1 MAVDPPDLNDDTP
14 GTRWREL
21 ARLERWLDKP
31 MLALAIIWL
40 VLVVLELTTG
50 LSPFLEAVGI
60 AIWIAFIGEFVLRL
74 VIAPDRARYLRANW
88 LTAISLLGP
97 ALRIF
102 RVFRALRALRAARAA
117 RAARGFRLVRVVG
130 AVNRGMNRLADA
142 MQRKG
147 FGYVVAL
154 TLLVTVLGAAGMY
167 AFERGVGDPAGITDF
182 PSALWWTT
190 MIVTTMGSGYWP
202 VTPEGRILCVLL
214 SLYALGIL
222 GYLAAALAAYFVGRD
237 EELAGRDDRSGQLDR
252 LIAEVASLRAEVRE
266 LRPRG

>member
-1 MAVDPPDLNDDTP
+1 MSEDDRRLKQETSAV
-14 GTRWREL
+14 RWREL
-21 ARLERWLDKP
+21 SRLEHWLDKP
-31 MLALAIIWL
+31 MLALAIVWL
-40 VLVVLELTTG
+40 ALVVLELTTG
-50 LSPFLEAVGI
+50 LSPFLEGVGVV
-60 AIWIAFIGEFVLRL
+60 IWIAFIADFVLRL

-88 LTAISLLGP
+88 LTAISLVVP

-102 RVFRALRALRAARAA
+102 RAFRAMRVLRAA

-130 AVNRGMNRLADA
+130 AVNRGMNRLGDS
-142 MQRKG
+142 MHRKG

-167 AFERGVGDPAGITDF
+167 AFERGAGNPAGITDF
-182 PSALWWTT
+182 PSALWWTA
-190 MIVTTMGSGYWP
+190 MIITTMGSGYWP
-202 VTPEGRILCVLL
+202 VTPEGRILCLLL

-237 EELAGRDDRSGQLDR
+237 DERSDQDGVSPQLER
-252 LIAEVASLRAEVRE
+252 LVAEVADLRAEVRE

>member
-1 MAVDPPDLNDDTP
+1 MTDSQPQLDEDTP
-14 GTRWREL
+14 ETRWHEL

-31 MLALAIIWL
+31 MLALAVVWL
-40 VLVVLELTTG
+40 ALVVLELTTG
-50 LSPFLEAVGI
+50 LSRFLEGVGV
-60 AIWIAFIGEFVLRL
+60 AIWIAFIGDFVLRL

-88 LTAISLLGP
+88 LTAISLVVP
-97 ALRIF
+97 AF
-102 RVFRALRALRAARAA
+102 RVFRAFRALRVLRAA

-130 AVNRGMNRLADA
+130 AVNRGMNRLGDS

-147 FGYVVAL
+147 FGYVIAL

-167 AFERGVGDPAGITDF
+167 AFERGAGGPDGITDF
-182 PSALWWTT
+182 PSALWWTS
-190 MIVTTMGSGYWP
+190 MIITTMGSGYWP

-237 EELAGRDDRSGQLDR
+237 EELAGREGRDDQLDR
-252 LIAEVASLRAEVRE
+252 LIAEVAELRAEIRG

>member
-1 MAVDPPDLNDDTP
+1 MPDNSSDLDEETP
-14 GTRWREL
+14 GARWREL

-31 MLALAIIWL
+31 MLALAIVWL

-50 LSPFLEAVGI
+50 LSPFMEGVGI
-60 AIWIAFIGEFVLRL
+60 AIWIAFIGDFVLRL
-74 VIAPDRARYLRANW
+74 VIAPDRARYLRASW
-88 LTAISLLGP
+88 LTAISLLVP

-102 RVFRALRALRAARAA
+102 RAFRVLRVLRAA

-130 AVNRGMNRLADA
+130 AVNRGMNRLGDS
-142 MQRKG
+142 MHRKG

-167 AFERGVGDPAGITDF
+167 AFERGAGEPAGITDF
-182 PSALWWTT
+182 PSALWWTA
-190 MIVTTMGSGYWP
+190 MIITTMGSGYWP

-237 EELAGRDDRSGQLDR
+237 EELAGQHGKSAQLGR
-252 LIAEVASLRAEVRE
+252 LIAEVADLRAEVRE

>member
-1 MAVDPPDLNDDTP
+1 MTDLSPDLDEETRSA
-14 GTRWREL
+14 RWREL

-31 MLALAIIWL
+31 MLALAIVWL

-50 LSPFLEAVGI
+50 LSRFMEGVGL
-60 AIWIAFIGEFVLRL
+60 AIWVAFIGDFILRL
-74 VIAPDRARYLRANW
+74 VLAPDRARYLRANW
-88 LTAISLLGP
+88 LTVISLVVP

-102 RVFRALRALRAARAA
+102 RIFRALRVLRAA

-130 AVNRGMNRLADA
+130 AVNRGMNRLGDA
-142 MQRKG
+142 MHRKG
-147 FGYVVAL
+147 FGYVAAL

-167 AFERGVGDPAGITDF
+167 AFERGAGDPGGITDF
-182 PSALWWTT
+182 PSALWWTA
-190 MIVTTMGSGYWP
+190 MIITTMGSGYWP
-202 VTPEGRILCVLL
+202 VTPEGRVLCVLL

-237 EELAGRDDRSGQLDR
+237 EELAGQDGRSAQLEQ
-252 LIAEVASLRAEVRE
+252 LIAEVAGLRAEVRE

>member
-1 MAVDPPDLNDDTP
+1 MSEDDHRLEEEAP
-14 GTRWREL
+14 ATRWREL
-21 ARLERWLDKP
+21 AGLERWLDKP
-31 MLALAIIWL
+31 MLALAIAWL
-40 VLVVLELTTG
+40 GLVVLELTTG
-50 LSPFLEAVGI
+50 LSPFLESVGI
-60 AIWIAFIGEFVLRL
+60 AIWIAFIGDFVLRL
-74 VIAPDRARYLRANW
+74 VIAPDRPAYLRANW
-88 LTAISLLGP
+88 LTAISLLIP

-102 RVFRALRALRAARAA
+102 RLFRALRVLRAA

-130 AVNRGMNRLADA
+130 AVNRGMNRLGDA

-154 TLLVTVLGAAGMY
+154 TVLVTVIGAAGMY
-167 AFERGVGDPAGITDF
+167 AFERDVGDPAGITDF

-190 MIVTTMGSGYWP
+190 MIITTMGSGYWP

-237 EELAGRDDRSGQLDR
+237 EELAGQQGTSAQLE
-252 LIAEVASLRAEVRE
+252 LLVAEVASLRAEISG
-266 LRPRG
+266 LRPRNRG

>member
-1 MAVDPPDLNDDTP
+1 MTEEDRRLEEEAPA
-14 GTRWREL
+14 TRWREL

-31 MLALAIIWL
+31 MLALAIVWL
-40 VLVVLELTTG
+40 VLVVFELTTG
-50 LSPFLEAVGI
+50 LSPFMAAVGVT
-60 AIWIAFIGEFVLRL
+60 IWIAFIGDFVLRL
-74 VIAPDRARYLRANW
+74 VIAPDRASYLRANW
-88 LTAISLLGP
+88 LTAISLVVP
-97 ALRIF
+97 VLRIF
-102 RVFRALRALRAARAA
+102 RTFRALRVLRAARS
-117 RAARGFRLVRVVG
+117 ARGFSLVRVVG
-130 AVNRGMNRLADA
+130 AANRGMNRLGDS
-142 MQRKG
+142 MHRKG

-167 AFERGVGDPAGITDF
+167 AFERGHGGPAGITDF

-190 MIVTTMGSGYWP
+190 MIITTMGSGYWP

-237 EELAGRDDRSGQLDR
+237 EELTGQHRKSAQLDR
-252 LIAEVASLRAEVRE
+252 LIAEVADLRAEVRE